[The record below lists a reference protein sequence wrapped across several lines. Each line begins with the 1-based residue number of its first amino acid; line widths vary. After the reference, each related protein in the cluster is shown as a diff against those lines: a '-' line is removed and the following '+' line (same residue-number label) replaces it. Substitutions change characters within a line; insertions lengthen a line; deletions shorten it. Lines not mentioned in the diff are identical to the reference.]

1 MKNMRSAVGMVM
13 VKEEEET
20 DENIA
25 GLSEKPT
32 HFSTQCCLLK
42 EVPNEKLVQIQKNWT
57 RNHEKWTVLSRNV
70 EILPG
75 IQKGNCILHQS
86 FINGKINTT
95 KTQ

>member
-1 MKNMRSAVGMVM
+1 MKNMRSAVGMIM

-57 RNHEKWTVLSRNV
+57 RNHEKWMVLSQNV

-75 IQKGNCILHQS
+75 IQKGNCILQQS